1 MSTDTR
7 AAIRI
12 DVDTGSR
19 TSAIWIGDGIA
30 EQLSGLL
37 DAHGVGR
44 RRFIVSSPVIWRL
57 HGKQLQQVAGD
68 TEPILIPDGER
79 NKNLQSVS
87 RIYESLIRAGADRGS
102 ALVAVGGGVIGD
114 TAGFAV
120 GFGSANGFRQRE
132 IGGSVDR
139 WIGNGAYPR
148 PKTQKHFY
156 RRSARS
162 PVERAVDGRTCHV
175 AFRATNGDRT
185 TWRALISQRT
195 GGH

>member
-1 MSTDTR
+1 MPRPVPSRGCSTRLTR
-7 AAIRI
+7 GAASRGRWCAATGRPSPASSPDGTPAAIRI
-12 DVDTGSR
+12 DVDTASR

-87 RIYESLIRAGADRGS
+87 
-102 ALVAVGGGVIGD
+102 
-114 TAGFAV
+114 
-120 GFGSANGFRQRE
+120 
-132 IGGSVDR
+132 
-139 WIGNGAYPR
+139 
-148 PKTQKHFY
+148 
-156 RRSARS
+156 
-162 PVERAVDGRTCHV
+162 
-175 AFRATNGDRT
+175 
-185 TWRALISQRT
+185 
-195 GGH
+195 